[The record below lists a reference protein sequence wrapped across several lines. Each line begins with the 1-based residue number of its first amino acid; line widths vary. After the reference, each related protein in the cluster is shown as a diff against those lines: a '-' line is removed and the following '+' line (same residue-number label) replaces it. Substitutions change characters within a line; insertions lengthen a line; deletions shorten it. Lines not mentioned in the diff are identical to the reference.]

1 MIPKPVNICTSAN
14 DAITLN
20 ERHAVKAGNIV
31 FIQLNMIVTKELPA
45 FTVLAHTPYNCYPS
59 VMEVYVKD
67 IEFYIIDKILS
78 VRSTL
83 PVGNYWISF
92 VYPTLG

>member
-1 MIPKPVNICTSAN
+1 MNMVVTEELSIFTELVNI
-14 DAITLN
+14 
-20 ERHAVKAGNIV
+20 
-31 FIQLNMIVTKELPA
+31 
-45 FTVLAHTPYNCYPS
+45 PYSCHPS

-67 IEFYIIDKILS
+67 IEFYIIDKTLS